1 MGGCYEENAVR
12 VRGRS
17 RMRHSN
23 VECHGTAS
31 GDEERCN
38 GWQKKKVCQTYAHR
52 LVQCHRGYRFART
65 DDRDPRSHGYPEVS
79 GSNPDV
85 GKLDQTMH
93 HILVHFLSALVAKIM
108 DKAP

>member
-1 MGGCYEENAVR
+1 MEHGELCRRGALSVGGCYEENAVR

-17 RMRHSN
+17 RMRHPD
-23 VECHGTAS
+23 VECV
-31 GDEERCN
+31 DEGCN
-38 GWQKKKVCQTYAHR
+38 GWQKKKGVSNYAHCF
-52 LVQCHRGYRFART
+52 VQCHRGYRFVRT

-93 HILVHFLSALVAKIM
+93 HILVHFLFRPS
-108 DKAP
+108 

>member
-1 MGGCYEENAVR
+1 ME
-12 VRGRS
+12 
-17 RMRHSN
+17 
-23 VECHGTAS
+23 
-31 GDEERCN
+31 
-38 GWQKKKVCQTYAHR
+38 KKEGVSYYAHL
-52 LVQCHRGYRFART
+52 LVQCHRGYRFVRT

-93 HILVHFLSALVAKIM
+93 HILVHFLSALVAKFM